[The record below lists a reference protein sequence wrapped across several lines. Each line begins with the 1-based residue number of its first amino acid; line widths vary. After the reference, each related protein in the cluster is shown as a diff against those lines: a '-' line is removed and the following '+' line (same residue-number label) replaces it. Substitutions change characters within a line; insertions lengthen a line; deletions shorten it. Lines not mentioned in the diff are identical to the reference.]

1 MWGEGDYGASRS
13 RWWFGGWRVGRARRA
28 QHSRDHVSS
37 GGVARGALNI
47 RAIMRHPVVSRGAL
61 NLRLQA
67 GTPSGV
73 RGSGG
78 SERGGEDAEVAAGG
92 AFAAGDAEV
101 DGAVEDAW
109 FAVRGSDDH
118 GGGAAAV
125 EVDGVVGS

>member
-1 MWGEGDYGASRS
+1 MNGVLGGGEACGERAITEPRDP
-13 RWWFGGWRVGRARRA
+13 GGG
-28 QHSRDHVSS
+28 SE
-37 GGVARGALNI
+37 GGVLGERGALNI
-47 RAIMRHPVVSRGAL
+47 RAIMRHLVVSRGAL

-109 FAVRGSDDH
+109 FAVWGGDDH